1 MATIPPDAAERA
13 RTLFG
18 DFIEGRWE
26 EKREEFSENLRG
38 RADADRIARGWAHPA
53 SSAGGFERAGQPSA
67 RQFGEYAVVELPLAF
82 KTGEGIGRVAVDHE
96 GKVAGLSVQY
106 PRRRRFDPRPVRVF
120 VHGIPGVTD
129 LITFGRPRLARRW
142 PRSRSSPGEP
152 PGIT

>member
-1 MATIPPDAAERA
+1 MATIPPDAPERA
-13 RTLFG
+13 HTLFG

-38 RADADRIARGWAHPA
+38 HADADRIARGWAHTA
-53 SSAGGFERAGQPSA
+53 SSAGGFKRPCA
-67 RQFGEYAVVELPLAF
+67 RQFGEYTVVELPLAF
-82 KTGEGIGRVAVDHE
+82 KAGEGIGRVALDHE

-106 PRRRRFDPRPVRVF
+106 PRRRRLDPRPVRVF

-129 LITFGRPRLARRW
+129 LITLGRPRLARRR
-142 PRSRSSPGEP
+142 PRSRSSPGKP